1 MLSRIDLVAYLVLAV
16 TLVAMVLLLSDRGV
30 FAWALAGAC
39 FVGVLAGDLTLRA
52 IRRRSRG

>member
-1 MLSRIDLVAYLVLAV
+1 MSRIDLVAYLVLAV

-52 IRRRSRG
+52 IRRRSRR